1 VNILYIDAPLGAG
14 LSRLHTKYYNKKL
27 NMMDEAQ
34 GLVDLLK
41 KFFVSHKNFAGRDLI
56 FGGESYG
63 TMIATVMAYKIE
75 SENQLPNNKII
86 GLFQASNVL
95 DIRLQSNIGKTLY
108 QEKRITQK
116 RYNQIKPLIS

>member
-1 VNILYIDAPLGAG
+1 
-14 LSRLHTKYYNKKL
+14 
-27 NMMDEAQ
+27 MMDEAQ

-63 TMIATVMAYKIE
+63 TLIATVMAYKIK
-75 SENQLPNNKII
+75 SENQLPDNKTI

-95 DIRLQSNIGKTLY
+95 DIRMESTIGKTLY

-116 RYNQIKPLIS
+116 RFSQIKPLIS